1 MDNYVGL
8 LTFCTLLGA
17 ILAGDEQNIVLSFF
31 VGLSNVMMLLA
42 HLILIYAPIGV
53 FFLTASFIVESEDL
67 QVRLRHSKATATK
80 TTAPTDIGAIAA
92 FDCAYVA
99 NTVPITLWLLLCTL
113 LRV

>member
-31 VGLSNVMMLLA
+31 VGLSNAMMLLA

-67 QVRLRHSKATATK
+67 QSVT
-80 TTAPTDIGAIAA
+80 IAI
-92 FDCAYVA
+92 V
-99 NTVPITLWLLLCTL
+99 
-113 LRV
+113 